1 MSLSSVLKKVSL
13 AATSIEKTTI
23 AAAGVVT
30 LIILGTSNAAQAAI
44 LSRFDYDTSWVNY
57 RGGEG
62 IKMTFGITDEAFNIP
77 VNDRGN
83 YRSDY
88 LKAFTN
94 RSSKLFDDIELTK
107 NDVGKI
113 FTATADTNP
122 EFKNFASLLTDGKNN
137 KLIFGK
143 EYIGSPVAIFAARD
157 EKNFWYPSEGEGSK
171 KDNKID
177 FNGYI
182 IDQISLQLD
191 SSDLFKVTFTIEGH
205 PQVSASTSQSVPE
218 PSSAIGLLLFGAGG
232 AVAGFK
238 RKQQISHA

>member
-1 MSLSSVLKKVSL
+1 MSLSSVLKKISSG
-13 AATSIEKTTI
+13 ATSIEKTTI
-23 AAAGVVT
+23 ATAGVVT

-62 IKMTFGITDEAFNIP
+62 IKVTFGITDEAFNIP

-83 YRSDY
+83 YRLNY

-122 EFKNFASLLTDGKNN
+122 DFKNFASLLTDGENN
-137 KLIFGK
+137 KLIFAK
-143 EYIGSPVAIFAARD
+143 EYIGSPVAIFVGKD
-157 EKNFWYPSEGEGSK
+157 EKDWWYPSQGSK
-171 KDNKID
+171 EDNKID